1 MRQRPGTAGVL
12 MPLIFLWCVLC
23 TQYRY
28 VMAENAA
35 AAPNIVW
42 IWADNL
48 AYGDLSCYGNS
59 VVQTPAIDQLAAD
72 GVRLTQYYV
81 AHTVCSPS
89 RAGFLTGRQ
98 PFRAGIVDVLRPDS
112 PSGLPAEEITIA
124 EVLRDQG
131 YATLAVG
138 KWHLGDHVEYL
149 PTRHGFD
156 HYFGLPYSMDMLPTI
171 LYDDE
176 KILERLPGEKV
187 GNITERLVDRSVQF
201 MEENRDRPFFLYFNH
216 TLPHPPIT
224 LPDGSSRTSNG
235 KRLSTYEAAIEHL
248 DRQTETL
255 LSAIDA
261 MGLRERTLVIFTSDN
276 GPMSVGGDTGG
287 LRGRIAESYEGGVRV
302 PLVARWPNNI
312 PPGRVVDT
320 PCIAL
325 DFFPTFA
332 TLSAATLPD
341 DRIYDG
347 QDIWPVLSGEGKF
360 ERQAPFYW
368 VQTDNVTSTR
378 DGDWKLHVGHRRRQL
393 SEPELYNLREDPGEL
408 NNIASAHPEVVD
420 RLRKQIEAF
429 QADIPKAWSLV
440 YPVRDPKKRPSGVRR
455 E

>member
-1 MRQRPGTAGVL
+1 MRNRRGTTGVL
-12 MPLIFLWCVLC
+12 PSFVLLYCILGGLHTCV
-23 TQYRY
+23 TAQD
-28 VMAENAA
+28 VSAT
-35 AAPNIVW
+35 PNIVW

-48 AYGDLSCYGNS
+48 AYGDLACYGN
-59 VVQTPAIDQLAAD
+59 QTIKTPAIDRLAAD

-112 PSGLPAEEITIA
+112 PSGLPDDEITIA
-124 EVLRDQG
+124 EVLREQG

-171 LYDDE
+171 LYRDE
-176 KILERLPGEKV
+176 EIIERLPGAKV
-187 GNITERLVDRSVQF
+187 GNITERLVDRAVQF
-201 MEENRDRPFFLYFNH
+201 METNRDRPFFLYFNH

-224 LPDGSSRTSNG
+224 LPKGSNEKGLSN
-235 KRLSTYEAAIEHL
+235 YEAAIEHL
-248 DRQTETL
+248 DLQTETL
-255 LSAIDA
+255 LAAIDSL
-261 MGLRERTLVIFTSDN
+261 GLRDRTLVVFTSDN

-302 PLVARWPNNI
+302 PLVARWPKEI
-312 PPGRVVDT
+312 PAGEVVDV
-320 PCIAL
+320 PCIAM
-325 DFFPTFA
+325 DFFPTFVGLARA
-332 TLSAATLPD
+332 TMPN

-347 QDIWPVLSGEGKF
+347 QDIWPVLSGEGDF
-360 ERQAPFYW
+360 ERESPFYW
-368 VQTDNVTSTR
+368 VQTDNVTATR
-378 DGDWKLHVGHRRRQL
+378 DGDWKLHVGHRRRQFK
-393 SEPELYNLREDPGEL
+393 EPELYDLRTDPGEQ
-408 NNIASAHPEVVD
+408 NNVATAHPEIVV
-420 RLRKQIEAF
+420 RLREQIDVF
-429 QADIPKAWSLV
+429 QKDIPKAWSLV
-440 YPVRDPKKRPSGVRR
+440 YPVREPKKRPSGVRR